1 MLTDRHAF
9 ILRHTRRRHP
19 PHTPELCLHLADE
32 VLPLW
37 RTIEQDTGARGVA
50 PPFWAFAWAGG
61 QAVARYLLDHPEM
74 VAGKRVLDFAAGS
87 GLCAIAAMTAGA
99 CYALAADVDPYGEAA
114 VAINARANGVRV
126 AFTGCDLLDAVPPDA
141 DLIVAGDVCY
151 EQPLATRVLAWLQT
165 AHARGIGVLIG
176 DPGRAYFPHRD
187 LVRLADYVVPTS
199 RDLEGVE
206 VKRAGVFTFPPLPIG
221 TQGAT
226 LFRQPRM
233 RGSP

>member
-1 MLTDRHAF
+1 MLSNRRAF
-9 ILRHTRRRHP
+9 ILQHTRLQHP
-19 PHTPELCLHLADE
+19 PHTPELCLYLADE

-37 RTIEQDTGARGVA
+37 TMIEQDTGTRGVA

-61 QAVARYLLDHPEM
+61 QAVARYLLDHSEV

-87 GLCAIAAMTAGA
+87 GLCAIAAMIAGA
-99 CYALAADVDPYGEAA
+99 AYAVAADVDPHCEAA
-114 VAINARANGVRV
+114 VAINARANRVRV
-126 AFTGCDLLDAVPPDA
+126 AFTGCDLLDTDPPDA

-176 DPGRAYFPHRD
+176 DPGRTYFPHRD
-187 LVRLADYVVPTS
+187 LVRLADYAVPTS

-206 VKRAGVFTFPPLPIG
+206 VKRARVFTFPP
-221 TQGAT
+221 
-226 LFRQPRM
+226 
-233 RGSP
+233 